1 MKTLNILAGVRI
13 ALIFGMLIFM
23 LAINPE
29 SIKDVSL
36 CIGYILTGRVCP
48 GCGGTRAFVNMLHFN
63 FADAFYFNPATAL
76 FIYPAFM
83 LLYIN
88 DIYAFIYR
96 LVTKKKKLSLIE
108 YYLSGEFITGG
119 I

>member
-1 MKTLNILAGVRI
+1 MKILNILAGVRI
-13 ALIFGMLIFM
+13 ALVSGMLIFM
-23 LAINPE
+23 LMINPE

-36 CIGYILTGRVCP
+36 CIGYILTGRLCP

-63 FADAFYFNPATAL
+63 FTDAFDFNPVVAL
-76 FIYPAFM
+76 FIFPAFM
-83 LLYIN
+83 LLFVN
-88 DIYAFIYR
+88 DLYAFVYR
-96 LVTKKKKLSLIE
+96 LATKKRKLSLIE